1 MMTRGSWVR
10 VVKFVGVTGLVCGL
24 LVVTALRSAGK
35 RSRQA
40 GAGLSAVAASPAS
53 KISATKGDPKWGA
66 AYGKLPLSFEENQG
80 QTAREVRY
88 LSHGSGYELF
98 LTPQEAVLA
107 LQPNVPHD
115 LSPLHRTA
123 TLRAPRKVRRTGE
136 VTAIRMRL
144 EGANPDARI
153 AGMDQHPGR
162 ANYFIGNDPKNWHTD
177 VPSYSRVRYAGVYP
191 GVDLVFYGNQRQLEY
206 DFVVAPGADTKAI
219 ALNID
224 GARQMRINAHG
235 DLVLSVAGG
244 EVKLLKPVVYQNVEG
259 ERRKIAGRYAIGGDH
274 RVTFAVG
281 AYNRNEP
288 LILDPVLNYSTY
300 LGGRGTENN
309 PLFAGIAVDKSGNAF
324 VARQTTSIDFPSG
337 TNGDVVLPKPNPNS
351 GAVYVAELDPTGT
364 KLLYSTY
371 LWGGTTTNAGDSA
384 YAIAVDSTGKVY
396 VTGVTFAIDFPT
408 TSNAVKPKPLLSNT
422 LGTAF
427 VTKLDPTINGSGS
440 LVYSTYLG
448 GTGGDTGNAIAAD
461 AAGNAYIAG
470 FTKSVDF
477 PMQNPFQNSPAPGN
491 TSGTAFV
498 ARIDTTKS
506 SNTLIYSTYLGGN
519 GAHFAFSVSLHGA

>member
-10 VVKFVGVTGLVCGL
+10 VVKFVGVTGLVCSL

-35 RSRQA
+35 RSPQA
-40 GAGLSAVAASPAS
+40 GAGLSAVAAGQAS
-53 KISATKGDPKWGA
+53 KISATKDDAEWSE

-123 TLRAPRKVRRTGE
+123 TLPAVRKVRRAGQ

-144 EGANPDARI
+144 EGANPDAQI

-191 GVDLVFYGNQRQLEY
+191 GVDLIFYGNQRQLEY

-259 ERRKIAGRYAIGGDH
+259 ERRKIACRYAIGGDD

-281 AYNRNEP
+281 AYNPNEP

-300 LGGRGTENN
+300 LGGSGTENN
-309 PLFAGIAVDKSGNAF
+309 PLFAGLGLDNIGNAF
-324 VARQTTSIDFPSG
+324 VAGQTTSIDFPPG
-337 TNGDVVLPKPNPNS
+337 TNGAGISAPNPNS
-351 GAVYVAELDPTGT
+351 GAVYVAELDSPGT

-371 LWGGTTTNAGDSA
+371 LWVGTTTTAAASA
-384 YAIAVDSTGKVY
+384 SRIARDTAGKVY

-408 TSNAVKPKPLLSNT
+408 TNNAVKPKPLLSNT
-422 LGTAF
+422 FGTAF
-427 VTKLDPTINGSGS
+427 
-440 LVYSTYLG
+440 
-448 GTGGDTGNAIAAD
+448 
-461 AAGNAYIAG
+461 
-470 FTKSVDF
+470 
-477 PMQNPFQNSPAPGN
+477 
-491 TSGTAFV
+491 
-498 ARIDTTKS
+498 
-506 SNTLIYSTYLGGN
+506 
-519 GAHFAFSVSLHGA
+519 